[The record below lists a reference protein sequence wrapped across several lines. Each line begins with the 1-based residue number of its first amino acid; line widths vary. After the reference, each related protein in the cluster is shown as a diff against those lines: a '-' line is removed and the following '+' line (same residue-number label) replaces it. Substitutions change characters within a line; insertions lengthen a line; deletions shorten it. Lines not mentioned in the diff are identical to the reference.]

1 MSEVTTSTPA
11 PGAAG
16 VSSLLGD
23 DWPSQTADT
32 IERLI
37 GTVRSK
43 TTEPVERIVRGIVYG
58 LLAAVLGVVALVLLA
73 IAAVRFVDAYLPGEV
88 WAAHLLI
95 GALFTAAGLLL
106 WSRRRSTA
114 DRR

>member
-1 MSEVTTSTPA
+1 MSQVSTSTPA

-16 VSSLLGD
+16 VSDLLGD
-23 DWPSQTADT
+23 DWPAQTADT
-32 IERLI
+32 IERFV

-43 TTEPVERIVRGIVYG
+43 TTEPVERVVRAVVYG
-58 LLAAVLGVVALVLLA
+58 LLAAVLGIVALVILA
-73 IAAVRFVDAYLPGEV
+73 VAAVRFVNAYLPGDV

-95 GALFTAAGLLL
+95 GVVFSLAGLFL
-106 WSRRRSTA
+106 WSRRRSSD